1 MSKIFYIMGKSASGK
16 DSLYSCLLADPDL
29 GLKRLVLYTTRP
41 IRAGEKE
48 GREYH
53 FTDEEGMEL
62 FRREGR
68 VIEERTYQTVA
79 GPWTYATVDDGR
91 DWAATGP
98 YLAIGT
104 LESYVKM
111 LTYFND
117 AAGPEPIIASATDI
131 EPGTES
137 ASGTGTRG
145 ESVTASGSDTRRTPA
160 SVELIP
166 LYVEV
171 SDPVRLKRA
180 IDRETAQSAPNYQE
194 VCRRF
199 LADSEDFSEE
209 KIAEAG
215 ITRRFAND
223 GAFEACLHEL
233 EEFIRNVL

>member
-53 FTDEEGMEL
+53 FTDGEGMEL

-137 ASGTGTRG
+137 
-145 ESVTASGSDTRRTPA
+145 VTASGSGAARTPA
-160 SVELIP
+160 SVEIIP
-166 LYVEV
+166 LYIEV

-180 IDRETAQSAPNYQE
+180 IYRETAQSAPNYRE

-199 LADSEDFSEE
+199 LADADDFSEE

-215 ITRRFAND
+215 ITRRFTND
-223 GAFEACLHEL
+223 GAFEDCLREL